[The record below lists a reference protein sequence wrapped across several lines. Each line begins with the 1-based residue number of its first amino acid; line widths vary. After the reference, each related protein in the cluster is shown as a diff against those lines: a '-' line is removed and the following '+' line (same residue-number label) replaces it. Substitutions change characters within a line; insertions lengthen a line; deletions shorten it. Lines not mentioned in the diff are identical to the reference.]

1 MRIQLHGAACSGP
14 EDCMTVRCGPIEGHM
29 NIGGG
34 AGSSIV
40 ICAGLVTAMDLTSSG
55 TLVGMGAAWLAFDPC
70 VSRHMYPHPTQEL
83 FSKQV

>member
-1 MRIQLHGAACSGP
+1 MWPYRGAY
-14 EDCMTVRCGPIEGHM
+14 EYR
-29 NIGGG
+29 GGG

-70 VSRHMYPHPTQEL
+70 VSRHMYPPPTQEL
-83 FSKQV
+83 FPKQV